1 MRKELEIAEAPHCA
15 IIGCADS
22 QVPLETIFDSS
33 PGDIFALR
41 NAGNTCTHAEGSMV
55 GSLEFCISKLKS
67 RLILVLGHTHCSAVY
82 GATKA
87 YFDTVQAAKAGP
99 PDRSE
104 RASTALEGL
113 LQDLSGVA
121 EQAASEV
128 GSDGNGE
135 FEEVAIHAVKINVFH
150 TINFLLKYSSQ
161 IRQMVRR
168 RQVEIQ
174 GGIYDLASGHVEF
187 LGCSP
192 DQEELLGSKIPLPL
206 SVAARSSN
214 NPLKG
219 VRTASDSWMTAKQ
232 ALEVLKEGNSRF
244 VLGTPLA
251 KAADDT
257 MREALVNQGQAPH
270 TAVLGCADSRVPVDT
285 IFDAMP
291 GDMFVLRNAGNTC
304 THAEGSM
311 LGSLEFCAS
320 KCGSKLILV
329 LGHTN
334 CSALIGAAQAY
345 QKSQENK
352 GQLSQSSR
360 VSTALEGLLTSL
372 SSVSKRSAD
381 SLGPN
386 ADLTQLIAH
395 SAKVNVFHSIDF
407 MLKYSLPI
415 RELVKN
421 GGLEIHGAIYRLETG
436 RVDFLGPSPNQT
448 QLLSSEHSCP
458 PSMAVLP
465 IRKESDGPVPPRMS
479 LKLLK
484 EGNERFVNGNLSAKI
499 RHTQCS
505 AIKGAT
511 KMFLQS
517 GGVEATENRALDA
530 LFAGLTM
537 VVKQAAS
544 ELGCYATEEAIVSRE
559 IIREQVDEGE
569 LEIQGGIYD
578 LETGSVHFLGRSPF
592 HVEVLK
598 SESSPSDSLCTP
610 RRPHGSMI
618 REAPPLR
625 SARGGQAADDTPR
638 SSLPSARVA
647 VAPVRAPAEEDAKD
661 TAWRL
666 YLEGLPAVTPRCPAP
681 LLTARSEAHR
691 VSTRLAVKCLP
702 IGLRNAWHCPKPRV
716 FRGSRNLHDMPLR
729 SPGVDGRSAL
739 QQLQYHDSS
748 GERRCICIK
757 TFADGSR
764 GQTPLMLAAAH
775 IGGGSTNAVET
786 MKVLLE
792 SRAQLKAKDELGWT
806 D

>member
-1 MRKELEIAEAPHCA
+1 MDCCCAFLRPIPDSQKRISIRDAEPAERDPKVTVEDVSPVRTGADARASIRLLKEGNTRFTSGNTLRKTTNDTMRKELEIAEAPHCA

-87 YFDTVQAAKAGP
+87 YFDTVQAAQAGP

-113 LQDLSGVA
+113 LQDLSCIA

-128 GSDGNGE
+128 GRDGRDGE

-192 DQEELLGSKIPLPL
+192 DQEELLSSKMPLPL

-251 KAADDT
+251 KAADDQ

-270 TAVLGCADSRVPVDT
+270 TAVLGCADSRVPVDI

-320 KCGSKLILV
+320 KLGSKLILV

-334 CSALIGAAQAY
+334 CSALTGAAQAY

-372 SSVSKRSAD
+372 STVSKRSAD

-386 ADLTQLIAH
+386 ADFTQLIAH

-448 QLLSSEHSCP
+448 QLLSSEHHLP
-458 PSMAVLP
+458 PSMATLP
-465 IRKESDGPVPPRMS
+465 MRKESDGPVPPRMS

-484 EGNERFVNGNLSAKI
+484 EGNERFVNGNQSAKI
-499 RHTQCS
+499 SNCERRALAEDGQAPHCAIIGCADSRAPLETIFDAMPGDIFALRNAGNTCTHTEGSMLGSLEFCTSTLGTRLILVLGHTQCS

-517 GGVEATENRALDA
+517 GGVEPTENRALDA
-530 LFAGLTM
+530 LFAGLTT
-537 VVKQAAS
+537 VVEQAAS
-544 ELGCYATEEAIVSRE
+544 ELGCYATEEAIVSRATKLNIYRSINFLLQYSE

-592 HVEVLK
+592 HAEVLK
-598 SESSPSDSLCTP
+598 SESSPSDSSWTFEKVA
-610 RRPHGSMI
+610 GS
-618 REAPPLR
+618 
-625 SARGGQAADDTPR
+625 
-638 SSLPSARVA
+638 
-647 VAPVRAPAEEDAKD
+647 
-661 TAWRL
+661 
-666 YLEGLPAVTPRCPAP
+666 
-681 LLTARSEAHR
+681 
-691 VSTRLAVKCLP
+691 
-702 IGLRNAWHCPKPRV
+702 
-716 FRGSRNLHDMPLR
+716 
-729 SPGVDGRSAL
+729 
-739 QQLQYHDSS
+739 
-748 GERRCICIK
+748 
-757 TFADGSR
+757 
-764 GQTPLMLAAAH
+764 
-775 IGGGSTNAVET
+775 
-786 MKVLLE
+786 
-792 SRAQLKAKDELGWT
+792 
-806 D
+806 